1 MALNRVVS
9 WHPLSLPFTELAS
22 FNMSLMGTWI
32 EFTPEPDWVF
42 FNLKRLQSKRMTT
55 EVLIKELLLADN
67 AAIATHSEIELQR
80 LVDRL
85 AEAYDLVGLTISVK
99 KTEVTGQGANSPP
112 EIKLGGESLKTAHKF
127 VYLGSTI
134 TSFDK
139 ELTSR
144 IGKVTAAFKKLVK
157 RTWENDTLRIKT
169 KALVYQT
176 CVLSTR
182 LRHGLCMMIR
192 REL

>member
-1 MALNRVVS
+1 M
-9 WHPLSLPFTELAS
+9 LAPTLFAICFAGFLQHS
-22 FNMSLMGTWI
+22 FDGNVDGFST
-32 EFTPEPDWVF
+32 EPDWVLF
-42 FNLKRLQSKRMTT
+42 DLKRLQSKRLTT
-55 EVLIKELLLADN
+55 EVLIKELLLADD
-67 AAIATHSEIELQR
+67 AAIETHSEIELQR

-85 AEAYDLVGLTISVK
+85 AEACDLFGSTISVK
-99 KTEVTGQGANSPP
+99 KTEEIGQGTNSPP
-112 EIKLGGESLKTAHKF
+112 EIRLGGESLKSAGKF

-134 TSFDK
+134 TSTLSLDE

-157 RTWENDTLRIKT
+157 RAWGNDTLRIKT

-182 LRHGLCMMIR
+182 LRHGPCMMIR
-192 REL
+192 REV